1 MAPQTNLFVTG
12 GQTRSLTQRLKR
24 FGFNNAPVLTT
35 LTIFVVAYFVASRV
49 YPAMQ
54 KPQVFFNLFINN
66 ASLLIVSIGMTLVII
81 TGGIDLSVGGV
92 IALTSV
98 ASAALLRG
106 GASPV
111 VVMPLMI
118 VIGILFGLALG
129 SIIHFLKVQPFIA
142 TLMGMYFARG

>member
-12 GQTRSLTQRLKR
+12 GQTRSMSQRIKN
-24 FGFNNAPVLTT
+24 FTFNNAPLLTT
-35 LTIFVVAYFVASRV
+35 ITIFVVAYFVAGRV

-98 ASAALLRG
+98 ATAALLRG
-106 GASPV
+106 GASPI

-118 VIGILFGLALG
+118 VMGLLFGMALA
-129 SIIHFLKVQPFIA
+129 SIIHFF
-142 TLMGMYFARG
+142 

>member
-12 GQTRSLTQRLKR
+12 GQTRSMSQRTKR
-24 FGFNNAPVLTT
+24 FVFNTAPLLTT
-35 LTIFVVAYFVASRV
+35 ITIFVVAYFIAGRV

-98 ASAALLRG
+98 ASASLLQNG
-106 GASPV
+106 VSPAV
-111 VVMPLMI
+111 IMP
-118 VIGILFGLALG
+118 
-129 SIIHFLKVQPFIA
+129 
-142 TLMGMYFARG
+142 